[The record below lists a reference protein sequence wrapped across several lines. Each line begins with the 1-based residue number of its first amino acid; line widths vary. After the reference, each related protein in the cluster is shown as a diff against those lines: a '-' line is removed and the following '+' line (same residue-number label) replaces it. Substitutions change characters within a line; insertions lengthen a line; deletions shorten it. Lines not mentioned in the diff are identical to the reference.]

1 MFISRTVSEIFSIK
15 KSRDL
20 ETGDMG
26 VSRSLKIAPFDRY
39 RTFYWSAI
47 EVGLCYVVSFSSYF
61 TLNNRD
67 LEKITEGYSNYYN
80 LKAYVRLLIR
90 LP

>member
-26 VSRSLKIAPFDRY
+26 SSRSLKIAPFDRY

-67 LEKITEGYSNYYN
+67 LEKVTEGYSNYYN
-80 LKAYVRLLIR
+80 LKACVRLLIR
-90 LP
+90 RP